1 MQRLRRDALEIHSEA
16 KHLSNHLQESR
27 LGTVVCTDS
36 TPNVMEFAF
45 VVEGES
51 SEILVRRGEFV
62 SVTTDNGV
70 VIARV
75 QDLTRTNR
83 YYQHAEAVRE
93 YQSRGE
99 SLRSILPTDRWQYT
113 VAQARVLG
121 CWNDNKTIRPSF
133 SVSPGASVMRPDEET
148 LAAFLGLDTRDGLR
162 LGRLS
167 HHELDFTP
175 SIDRLLSK
183 HLAVLAMSGA
193 GKSYFISILL
203 EEMLTRTKEQGRVA
217 VVVLDV
223 HGEYSYLKDLTTDS
237 LGSTGTRMEVEHIRS
252 SYFQIPVPSL
262 SAETLGSFVS
272 DMSGI
277 QVRDLRR
284 VISET
289 RKKEAGR
296 YTLSDLAEIVKGDD
310 SISRN
315 TRDAIVGW
323 LTNLDETGLFGVE
336 AAPDLNRIVSPGR
349 LTLIDLSDFISLKKK
364 QIVVSYLA
372 GELLYL
378 RRQQR
383 IPPFLFVVEE
393 AHQFCPESRHELALP
408 RAQIE
413 TIARE
418 GRKFFAL
425 LCLVSQRPVKL
436 STTVLSQCNN
446 QAIFRCTNPYDL
458 EHIGKTSE
466 GIDRSSLDSIT
477 TLEVGEALFVGECVS
492 VPTFVK
498 IRRRRFEPRGV
509 ITSLSEA
516 IRKADRISSQP

>member
-1 MQRLRRDALEIHSEA
+1 LPSYSQEA
-16 KHLSNHLQESR
+16 R
-27 LGTVVCTDS
+27 LGTVICTDT
-36 TPNVMEFAF
+36 TPNVTEFAF
-45 VVEGES
+45 VVEDTS
-51 SEILVRRGEFV
+51 NDIVVRRGEFV
-62 SVTTDNGV
+62 SVTMDSGT

-113 VAQARVLG
+113 VAQSRVLG
-121 CWNDNKTIRPSF
+121 CWTDNKAVRPSF
-133 SVSPGASVMRPDEET
+133 SVSPGASVRRPDEEI
-148 LAAFLGLDTRDGLR
+148 LAPFLNLDTKNGLK

-167 HHELDFTP
+167 HHELDFSP

-193 GKSYFISILL
+193 GKSYFVSVLL
-203 EEMLTRTKEQGRVA
+203 EELLARTKEQGRLA

-223 HGEYSYLKDLTTDS
+223 HGEYSYLKDITAESIGLK
-237 LGSTGTRMEVEHIRS
+237 GSRIDIEHVRS
-252 SYFQIPVPSL
+252 SHFQIPVPSL
-262 SAETLGSFVS
+262 SAEALSSFVS
-272 DMSGI
+272 AMSGI

-289 RKKEAGR
+289 RKKEGGK
-296 YTLSDLAEIVKGDD
+296 YTLSDLAELVKADD
-310 SISRN
+310 SINRN

-323 LTNLDETGLFGVE
+323 LMNLDETGLFGVE
-336 AAPDLNRIVSPGR
+336 AAPDVSSMVSPGK
-349 LTLIDLSDFISLKKK
+349 LTLVDLSDFISLKKK
-364 QIVVSYLA
+364 QIVASYLA
-372 GELLYL
+372 NELLYL
-378 RRQQR
+378 RRQQK
-383 IPPFLFVVEE
+383 IPPFLFVIEE

-418 GRKFFAL
+418 GRKFHAL

-436 STTVLSQCNN
+436 STTVLSQCSN
-446 QAIFRCTNPYDL
+446 QAVFRCTNPYDL
-458 EHIGKTSE
+458 EHIGKSSE
-466 GIDRSSLDSIT
+466 GIDRSSLDSVT

-498 IRRRRFEPRGV
+498 IRRRRFEPKG
-509 ITSLSEA
+509 ITTSLSEA
-516 IRKADRISSQP
+516 IKKADRISSQP